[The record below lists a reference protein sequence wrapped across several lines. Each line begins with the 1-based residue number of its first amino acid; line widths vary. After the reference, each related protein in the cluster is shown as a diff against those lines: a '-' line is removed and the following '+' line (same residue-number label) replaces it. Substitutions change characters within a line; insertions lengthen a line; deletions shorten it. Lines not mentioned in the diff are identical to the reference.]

1 MFESQEA
8 KANQEVPTFF
18 PDNYNVERN
27 EGQYEPFDFYVSKP
41 SRPKIEMEY
50 KERLG
55 YNSSAFGTW
64 FLEDHKVQEIGTPFL
79 YLNKFKDGKV
89 LVWFV
94 TDELLERTTTSTRR
108 LPKTTG
114 ANRGTR
120 NKKVWNLPTSEATR
134 LR

>member
-1 MFESQEA
+1 MFEQQER
-8 KANQEVPTFF
+8 KADKEVPTFF
-18 PDNYNVERN
+18 PPDYNVERN
-27 EGQYEPFDFYVSKP
+27 EGKYEPFDYYVSKP
-41 SRPKIEMEY
+41 GQPKIEMEY

-55 YNSSAFGTW
+55 YNSDTFNTW

-94 TDELLERTTTSTRR
+94 TDELLENTDTDTRR

-114 ANRGTR
+114 ASRGTKM
-120 NKKVWNLPTSEATR
+120 KKVWNLPTTEATR